1 MSIIIIVESK
11 KLSLNN
17 KYEKELKK
25 MKKYLMFD
33 TETAN
38 GFKNPMV
45 YDIGL
50 AVIDENGRIY
60 KTYSFVVRNIF
71 YNRKMMRGAYYAD
84 KLPQYRIDIK
94 NGERK
99 VVDFKYVQKVIATLM
114 ERYNIEEAVAHNV
127 SFDKRSTSSTYNYV
141 VPNSIKEFFPA
152 DTIFLDTLA
161 MARNILKED
170 EDFYHWCWIND
181 GLSAKTE
188 KPKFSAENLYRYI
201 TDNPN
206 FIESH
211 TALADV
217 LIEKEI
223 FSFLMKKGLDI

>member
-1 MSIIIIVESK
+1 
-11 KLSLNN
+11 
-17 KYEKELKK
+17 

-50 AVIDENGRIY
+50 AVIDETGKIY

-71 YNRKMMRGAYYAD
+71 YNRKMMRGAYYAN

-114 ERYNIEEAVAHNV
+114 ERYDIEEAVAHNV
-127 SFDKRSTSSTYNYV
+127 SFDKRSTASTYDYV
-141 VPNSIKEFFPA
+141 VPNSIKKFFPD
-152 DTIFLDTLA
+152 DTIFLDTLT

-170 EDFYHWCWIND
+170 EDFYHWCWMND
-181 GLSAKTE
+181 GLSIKTE

-201 TDNPN
+201 TNNPD

-223 FSFLMKKGLDI
+223 FSFLIKKGLDI